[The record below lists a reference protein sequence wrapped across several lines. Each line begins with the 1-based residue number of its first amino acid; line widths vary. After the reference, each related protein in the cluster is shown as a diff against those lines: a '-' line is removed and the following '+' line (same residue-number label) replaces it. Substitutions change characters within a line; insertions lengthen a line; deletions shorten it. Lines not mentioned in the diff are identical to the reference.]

1 MNDLSIF
8 DRRDDGETGD
18 LDVDQLRA
26 ALAGQAPPSAPPP
39 TGLPGQAPA
48 TPQRPAGPMD
58 IITVPPRPEDPRTS
72 PDGGV
77 RRTRHRWSV
86 VAAIV
91 VLVVIVAALAAGFV
105 VWRSHADT
113 VADYSGTGGDEVI
126 VRIQRGDST
135 DNIAQTLAQ
144 AGVVASVEAFQRQ
157 AAQDADVQALQPGY
171 YRVRKD
177 ASAQAAADALV
188 DPTNHVGQVRLIPGR
203 QLADVTA
210 ASTDPNVAPTV
221 VPGYIS
227 EITKAACVPVN
238 GQADC
243 FTADQLWQVA
253 RTADPATLGVVEWGI
268 EAVRSSPE
276 PDRRL
281 EGMILPGDFDIPPGS
296 SPEQALRAVVS
307 ASAAIWNTSD
317 VTAAASRLGVS
328 PYQLAIVAS
337 IVEREGI
344 TADMPK
350 VARVIY
356 NRLALPMKLQ
366 MDSTVNYALNRAA
379 IATSNDDRAN
389 PSPWNTYSSDG
400 LPPTPISSP
409 GKNAVAAAAQPA
421 TGAWMYFVKI
431 DQDGSSCFS
440 DTIEQHTA
448 CVDQARANGIFG

>member
-8 DRRDDGETGD
+8 DRRDDGGETGD

-26 ALAGQAPPSAPPP
+26 ALAGQAPSPNGTHPSAQPAPSTEDA
-39 TGLPGQAPA
+39 TG
-48 TPQRPAGPMD
+48 GPMD
-58 IITVPPRPEDPRTS
+58 IIAVPPRPDAPRPS
-72 PDGGV
+72 DDGDGKRV
-77 RRTRHRWSV
+77 RHRWSV

-105 VWRSHADT
+105 VWRSHVDA
-113 VADYSGTGGDEVI
+113 VADYSGTGGEEVI
-126 VRIQRGDST
+126 VRVQRGDST
-135 DNIAQTLAQ
+135 DDIAQTLAQ

-188 DPTNHVGQVRLIPGR
+188 DPNNHVGQVRLVPGR

-210 ASTDPNVAPTV
+210 VSTDPNAAPTV
-221 VPGYIS
+221 IPGYIS
-227 EITKAACVPVN
+227 QITQAACVPVN
-238 GQADC
+238 GQANC
-243 FTADQLWQVA
+243 FTTDQLWQVA
-253 RTADPATLGVVEWGI
+253 RTADPATLGVVEWAI
-268 EAVRSSPE
+268 DPVRTSPD

-317 VTAAASRLGVS
+317 VTAAASRLGVT

-366 MDSTVNYALNRAA
+366 MDSTVNYALNRAS

-389 PSPWNTYSSDG
+389 PSPWNTYYADG

-409 GKNAVAAAAQPA
+409 GKAAIAAATQPA
-421 TGAWMYFVKI
+421 SGPLLYFVKI
-431 DQDGSSCFS
+431 NQDGTSCFS
-440 DTIEQHTA
+440 DTIEQHNA